1 MKTLLRILIIL
12 LYLIML
18 AFPVFCSAFEV
29 DLAWDASSSQDVKEY
44 IVHYDTI
51 SGDPKGN
58 SVTAGDVLQFTV
70 TGLPDGV
77 MHFFHITCKD
87 WEGLESGPSNEVQ
100 TDGIDTSDSG
110 ENPMAPGGCYIVTIR
125 P

>member
-1 MKTLLRILIIL
+1 MRTLILSLMLVL
-12 LYLIML
+12 L
-18 AFPVFCSAFEV
+18 PVFCSAFEV
-29 DLAWDASSSQDVKEY
+29 DLAWNASPSQDIKEY
-44 IVHYDTI
+44 IVHYDTV

-70 TGLPDGV
+70 TSLSDGV
-77 MHFFHITCKD
+77 MYYFHITCKD
-87 WEGLESGPSNEVQ
+87 WEGLESGPSNEVR

-110 ENPMAPGGCYIVTIR
+110 KEPVAPGGCYIVTIR